1 MNRVHLGLAGLQVLS
16 LVAIGWLWSENRSLR
31 THGDGGDGVER
42 ETARDSQAHEKEER
56 LSGQRDLESSPKL
69 GTRNRY
75 PGNPRSNPRA
85 NGPEAGTLRSNPV
98 ARQGPAPVGSI
109 GSLEKGLPADEPS
122 LPGTGRIAAPPSEV
136 PSLIVNGGFDGE
148 LAPWLCEEGRVIQD
162 SADER
167 NSLLEVTLGESGF
180 RLSQSFV
187 PPAGKAPMTLTFRA
201 MLSGDTVLSGFDLM
215 LLGQDDKPLVMTFVE
230 AGKPGEW
237 KNIELSG
244 ALPVAPASLRIGSSR
259 GEGVVWIDDVR
270 LERSTAAPASP
281 KGQPSP

>member
-31 THGDGGDGVER
+31 THGDGGRDVDR
-42 ETARDSQAHEKEER
+42 EAARNSPAHEER
-56 LSGQRDLESSPKL
+56 LSAQREVGSSPKL
-69 GTRNRY
+69 GTRNEN
-75 PGNPRSNPRA
+75 PGTPRSNPRVT
-85 NGPEAGTLRSNPV
+85 GPEAGTRRSTPV

-109 GSLEKGLPADEPS
+109 GRLEKDLPADEPS
-122 LPGTGRIAAPPSEV
+122 LPETARLAAPPSGV

-148 LAPWLCEEGRVIQD
+148 LAPWLCDEGRVIQD
-162 SADER
+162 PADER

-180 RLSQSFV
+180 HLSQSFV
-187 PPAGKAPMTLTFRA
+187 PPAEKASMTLSFRA
-201 MLSGDTVLSGFDLM
+201 MLSADTGLSGFDLM

-237 KNIELSG
+237 KKIELKGS
-244 ALPVAPASLRIGSSR
+244 LPVAPAALRIGSSR

-270 LERSTAAPASP
+270 LEQSAAVPAPPRDQDSP
-281 KGQPSP
+281 